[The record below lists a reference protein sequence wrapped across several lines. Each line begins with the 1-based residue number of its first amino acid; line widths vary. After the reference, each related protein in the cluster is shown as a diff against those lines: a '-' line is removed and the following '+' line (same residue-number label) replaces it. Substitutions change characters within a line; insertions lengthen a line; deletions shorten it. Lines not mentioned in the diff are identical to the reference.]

1 MSIYWE
7 CGKFPMNSHTRR
19 PNWTCQ
25 IRGSNLFFL
34 RGHSKGFSPGTSI
47 TRGTSSHQNMS
58 EWRSKD
64 QASSTSFRL
73 LIKKAWS
80 WRMRFQHFTLIFHFQ
95 VINRRT
101 MGSYKGQMRM
111 SNVYGKNM
119 VGTSRTDFMAWIVAN
134 WTVIEML
141 GTDRQDNMNY
151 ELSADYPH
159 QPVILEQK
167 DYLKWAKIWTK
178 HAVTVG
184 LVCVRIW
191 GDTNE
196 GGLAF
201 LRLMEET

>member
-1 MSIYWE
+1 MS
-7 CGKFPMNSHTRR
+7 SHIRQQ
-19 PNWTCQ
+19 NWTCQ
-25 IRGSNLFFL
+25 TRGLNHFFL
-34 RGHSKGFSPGTSI
+34 REHSRSFLPGTSI
-47 TRGTSSHQNMS
+47 TRGISSHQKLS
-58 EWRSKD
+58 EWRLKD
-64 QASSTSFRL
+64 QPSSTNFRL
-73 LIKKAWS
+73 LIKKVGS
-80 WRMRFQHFTLIFHFQ
+80 WRMRFQQFTLIFHFQ

-159 QPVILEQK
+159 QPVILEPK
-167 DYLKWAKIWTK
+167 DYLRWAKIWTK

-184 LVCVRIW
+184 LVCVQIW
-191 GDTNE
+191 GDTSE

-201 LRLMEET
+201 LRLMEQT

>member
-1 MSIYWE
+1 
-7 CGKFPMNSHTRR
+7 
-19 PNWTCQ
+19 
-25 IRGSNLFFL
+25 
-34 RGHSKGFSPGTSI
+34 
-47 TRGTSSHQNMS
+47 
-58 EWRSKD
+58 
-64 QASSTSFRL
+64 
-73 LIKKAWS
+73 
-80 WRMRFQHFTLIFHFQ
+80 
-95 VINRRT
+95 

-167 DYLKWAKIWTK
+167 DYLRWAKIWTK

-184 LVCVRIW
+184 LVCVQIW
-191 GDTNE
+191 RDTNE
-196 GGLAF
+196 DGQAF
-201 LRLMEET
+201 LKLMEQT